1 MGLFFLWLGLA
12 FATQIW
18 LCIRVARSSIAL
30 AIVTFFIGSIGSLY
44 TLFKHRGDPDTS
56 VTVPFVANLVFSVL
70 FFVSLWQVVLPKL
83 EEIEDEFEAP
93 VAAAMAPTTDRASSP
108 VLVPAV
114 AAASASASA
123 SASAA
128 EAPASAASGAAP
140 ADSVDVFSAAL
151 RDGGL
156 IHTVTRLPA
165 SSSLPPGVTDATLFS
180 VTPMGSAVS
189 PASAASAAVAA
200 NELSATLFKCE
211 SVNACRN
218 LAGAY
223 MQQTGASKRRV
234 LQNGLLMLS
243 LPPSEPNDADL
254 TPAAVASVFRKL

>member
-44 TLFKHRGDPDTS
+44 TLFKHRGDPETS

-83 EEIEDEFEAP
+83 EAIEDEFEAP

-108 VLVPAV
+108 ALVPAV
-114 AAASASASA
+114 AAT

-156 IHTVTRLPA
+156 VHTVTRLPA

-180 VTPMGSAVS
+180 VTPMGSAAS

>member
-1 MGLFFLWLGLA
+1 MGLFFLWTVLA

-18 LCIRVARSSIAL
+18 LCFRVARSSVAL
-30 AIVTFFIGSIGSLY
+30 AIVTFFIGSIGSIY
-44 TLFKHRGDPDTS
+44 TLFKHRGDPETS

-83 EEIEDEFEAP
+83 EAIEDEFEAP
-93 VAAAMAPTTDRASSP
+93 VAAATAPTIDRTSSP

-114 AAASASASA
+114 A

-128 EAPASAASGAAP
+128 DAPASAASGAAP
-140 ADSVDVFSAAL
+140 ADVVDVFSAAL

-156 IHTVTRLPA
+156 VHTVTRLPA
-165 SSSLPPGVTDATLFS
+165 STSLPPGVTDATLFS
-180 VTPMGSAVS
+180 VAPMGAATSA
-189 PASAASAAVAA
+189 ASAASAAAGGS
-200 NELSATLFKCE
+200 ELSATLFKCE

-254 TPAAVASVFRKL
+254 TPTAVASVFRKL

>member
-44 TLFKHRGDPDTS
+44 TLFKHRGDPETS

-114 AAASASASA
+114 AA
-123 SASAA
+123 SAA

-140 ADSVDVFSAAL
+140 VDSVDVFSAAL

-156 IHTVTRLPA
+156 VHTVTRLPA

-180 VTPMGSAVS
+180 VTPMGSAAS

-243 LPPSEPNDADL
+243 LPPTEPNDADL

>member
-1 MGLFFLWLGLA
+1 MGLFFLWTVLA

-18 LCIRVARSSIAL
+18 LCFRVARSSVAL
-30 AIVTFFIGSIGSLY
+30 AIVTFFIGALGSLY
-44 TLFKHRGDPDTS
+44 TLLKHRGDPETS

-70 FFVSLWQVVLPKL
+70 FFVTLWQVVLPKL
-83 EEIEDEFEAP
+83 EAIEDEFEAP
-93 VAAAMAPTTDRASSP
+93 VAAATAPPTERTNSP
-108 VLVPAV
+108 VLVSAV
-114 AAASASASA
+114 ASAA
-123 SASAA
+123 AA

-140 ADSVDVFSAAL
+140 ADAVDVFSAAL

-156 IHTVTRLPA
+156 VHTVTRLPA
-165 SSSLPPGVTDATLFS
+165 TTSLPPGVTDATLFS
-180 VTPMGSAVS
+180 VTPMGAAAS
-189 PASAASAAVAA
+189 PASAASAAGAA

-254 TPAAVASVFRKL
+254 TPTAVASVFRKL

>member
-1 MGLFFLWLGLA
+1 MGLFFLWVVLA

-18 LCIRVARSSIAL
+18 LCFRVARSSVAL
-30 AIVTFFIGSIGSLY
+30 AIVTFFIGGIGALY
-44 TLFKHRGDPDTS
+44 TLFKHRGDPETS

-83 EEIEDEFEAP
+83 EEIEDEFDTP
-93 VAAAMAPTTDRASSP
+93 VATAAVSPTEHTNSP
-108 VLVPAV
+108 VLVSAV
-114 AAASASASA
+114 DSAA
-123 SASAA
+123 AA
-128 EAPASAASGAAP
+128 EAPASAASGVAP
-140 ADSVDVFSAAL
+140 ADAVEVFSAAL

-156 IHTVTRLPA
+156 VHTVTRLPA
-165 SSSLPPGVTDATLFS
+165 TTSLPPGVTDATLFS
-180 VTPMGSAVS
+180 VTPMGSAAS
-189 PASAASAAVAA
+189 PASAASAAAV

-211 SVNACRN
+211 SDNACRN

-254 TPAAVASVFRKL
+254 TPTAVASVFRKL

>member
-44 TLFKHRGDPDTS
+44 TLFKHRGDPETS

-108 VLVPAV
+108 TLVPAV
-114 AAASASASA
+114 AAT

-156 IHTVTRLPA
+156 VHTVTRLPA

-180 VTPMGSAVS
+180 VTPMGSAAS

>member
-1 MGLFFLWLGLA
+1 MGLFFLWLVLA

-18 LCIRVARSSIAL
+18 LCFRVARSSVAL

-44 TLFKHRGDPDTS
+44 TLFKHRGDPETS

-83 EEIEDEFEAP
+83 EAIEDGFEAP
-93 VAAAMAPTTDRASSP
+93 VATAAAPTTAPAADRTTSIP

-114 AAASASASA
+114 A

-128 EAPASAASGAAP
+128 EAPASAASGATP
-140 ADSVDVFSAAL
+140 IDVVEVFSAAL

-156 IHTVTRLPA
+156 AHTVTRLPA
-165 SSSLPPGVTDATLFS
+165 STSLPPGVTDATLFS
-180 VTPMGSAVS
+180 VTPMGSVAVA
-189 PASAASAAVAA
+189 ASAASAAAA
-200 NELSATLFKCE
+200 VNELSATLFKCE

-218 LAGAY
+218 LAGTY

-254 TPAAVASVFRKL
+254 TPTAVASVFRKL

>member
-1 MGLFFLWLGLA
+1 MGLFFLWLVLA

-18 LCIRVARSSIAL
+18 LCFRVARSSIAL
-30 AIVTFFIGSIGSLY
+30 AIVTFFIGGIGALY
-44 TLFKHRGDPDTS
+44 TLFKQRGDPETS

-93 VAAAMAPTTDRASSP
+93 VAAATAPSTDQASPP
-108 VLVPAV
+108 VLTPAM
-114 AAASASASA
+114 AA
-123 SASAA
+123 ASAA

-140 ADSVDVFSAAL
+140 AADAVDVFSAAL

-156 IHTVTRLPA
+156 VHTVTRLPA
-165 SSSLPPGVTDATLFS
+165 STTLPPGVAEATLFS
-180 VTPMGSAVS
+180 VTPMGAAAAS
-189 PASAASAAVAA
+189 PASAASAASAA
-200 NELSATLFKCE
+200 APNELSATLFRCE

-223 MQQTGASKRRV
+223 MQQAGAGKRRV